1 LLGQIQSQE
10 VKEMKRRLWIVM
22 LVLVALLAPTTNALA
37 GNGGDDSGKVV
48 FGGDFVLKEGERL
61 DGDLAVFGGDV
72 TLEPDSVVNGDL
84 LVMGGS
90 VTAAG
95 EINGDVVI
103 FGGNAGLEATA
114 VVDGDV
120 ITLGGNISEAEGATV
135 RGKTSQGFSFGFV
148 PRVRMPR
155 PPTVWWPWQSGANP
169 VLGLFLRGLKA
180 LGTALVLALLAL
192 LVVSLWPKPTG
203 LVANT
208 VWRSPAASFG
218 VGLLTL
224 LVVAGLVVLLII
236 TICLS
241 PLLVLATA
249 VAWLFGWIALGW
261 LVGRRLL
268 AALKA
273 KNVASVWEAGIGVF
287 LITLLG
293 AVPCIGWLVWLVGG
307 AFGLGAV
314 VLTRFGSQRYDGTQP
329 APPPEPPG
337 VLPAGPILPEEDEA
351 PELPSVEF
359 PSPEEDEVPELPSV
373 ELPSPEEDEAPELP
387 SVELPSPED
396 GEPAGALLS
405 DPSLPEPPEVAS
417 VEEVELD

>member
-1 LLGQIQSQE
+1 
-10 VKEMKRRLWIVM
+10 MKRRLWIVM

-37 GNGGDDSGKVV
+37 GNGGNGGDDSGKVV
-48 FGGDFVLKEGERL
+48 FGGDFVLEEGERL

-72 TLEPDSVVNGDL
+72 TLEPDSLVDGDL

-103 FGGNAGLEATA
+103 FGGNAGLDGTA

-120 ITLGGNISEAEGATV
+120 ITLGGNISQAEGATV
-135 RGKTSQGFSFGFV
+135 RGKTSQGFSFGFI
-148 PRVRMPR
+148 PRVRAVR
-155 PPTVWWPWQSGANP
+155 PPTVWLPWQSGANP
-169 VLGLFLRGLKA
+169 VLGLFLRGLKT

-203 LVANT
+203 LVADT

-241 PLLVLATA
+241 PLLALATA

-273 KNVASVWEAGIGVF
+273 NNVAPVWEAGIGVF

-293 AVPCIGWLVWLVGG
+293 AAPCIGWLVWLVGG

-314 VLTRFGSQRYDGTQP
+314 VLTRFGSQRYNGTQP
-329 APPPEPPG
+329 APPPAPPD

-351 PELPSVEF
+351 PGP
-359 PSPEEDEVPELPSV
+359 PSV
-373 ELPSPEEDEAPELP
+373 ELPSPEEEEAPELP
-387 SVELPSPED
+387 LVESPSPEEGEAPELPAVELPSPED
-396 GEPAGALLS
+396 GEPAEALLS
-405 DPSLPEPPEVAS
+405 GPSLPEPPEVAS

>member
-1 LLGQIQSQE
+1 
-10 VKEMKRRLWIVM
+10 
-22 LVLVALLAPTTNALA
+22 
-37 GNGGDDSGKVV
+37 
-48 FGGDFVLKEGERL
+48 
-61 DGDLAVFGGDV
+61 
-72 TLEPDSVVNGDL
+72 
-84 LVMGGS
+84 
-90 VTAAG
+90 
-95 EINGDVVI
+95 
-103 FGGNAGLEATA
+103 
-114 VVDGDV
+114 
-120 ITLGGNISEAEGATV
+120 
-135 RGKTSQGFSFGFV
+135 
-148 PRVRMPR
+148 
-155 PPTVWWPWQSGANP
+155 
-169 VLGLFLRGLKA
+169 LFLRGLNA

-241 PLLVLATA
+241 PLLALATA

-273 KNVASVWEAGIGVF
+273 KNVAPVWEAGLGVF

-314 VLTRFGSQRYDGTQP
+314 VLTRFGSQRYNGTQP
-329 APPPEPPG
+329 APPPEPSD
-337 VLPAGPILPEEDEA
+337 VLPAGPILPEEG
-351 PELPSVEF
+351 
-359 PSPEEDEVPELPSV
+359 EVPELPLV
-373 ELPSPEEDEAPELP
+373 EFPSPEEDEAPELP
-387 SVELPSPED
+387 SVELPSPEEEDAAELPSVELPSPEEDEAAELPSVEFPLPEEDEVPELPSVELPSPED
-396 GEPAGALLS
+396 GEPAEALLS
-405 DPSLPEPPEVAS
+405 EPSLPEPPEAVS
-417 VEEVELD
+417 VEEVESD

>member
-1 LLGQIQSQE
+1 
-10 VKEMKRRLWIVM
+10 MKRRLWIVM
-22 LVLVALLAPTTNALA
+22 LVLVALLVPTTAALA
-37 GNGGDDSGKVV
+37 GNGGNSGDDSGKVV

-72 TLEPDSVVNGDL
+72 TLEPDSLVNGDL

-103 FGGNAGLEATA
+103 FGGNADLEATA

-120 ITLGGNISEAEGATV
+120 ITLGGNIHEAEGATI
-135 RGKTSQGFSFGFV
+135 RGKTSEGFSFGFV
-148 PRVRMPR
+148 PRVHALRV
-155 PPTVWWPWQSGANP
+155 PTVWWPWQSGANP
-169 VLGLFLRGLKA
+169 VLSLFLRGLKA

-249 VAWLFGWIALGW
+249 VAWLFGWIGLGW

-273 KNVASVWEAGIGVF
+273 KDVAPVWEAGLGVF
-287 LITLLG
+287 LITLLV
-293 AVPCIGWLVWLVGG
+293 AMPCIGWLVWLVGG

-314 VLTRFGSQRYDGTQP
+314 VLTRFGSQRYNGTQP
-329 APPPEPPG
+329 APPPEPPD
-337 VLPAGPILPEEDEA
+337 VLPAGPILPEEDEV
-351 PELPSVEF
+351 PELPLVEF
-359 PSPEEDEVPELPSV
+359 PSPEEDEVPELP
-373 ELPSPEEDEAPELP
+373 L
-387 SVELPSPED
+387 VELPSPED
-396 GEPAGALLS
+396 GEPAEALLS
-405 DPSLPEPPEVAS
+405 EPSLPEPPEVVS
-417 VEEVELD
+417 VEEVEPD

>member
-1 LLGQIQSQE
+1 
-10 VKEMKRRLWIVM
+10 MKRRLWIVM
-22 LVLVALLAPTTNALA
+22 LVLVALLVPTTNALA

-48 FGGDFVLKEGERL
+48 FGGDFVLEEGERL

-72 TLEPDSVVNGDL
+72 TLEPDSLVNGDL

-103 FGGNAGLEATA
+103 FGGNADLEATA

-120 ITLGGNISEAEGATV
+120 ITLGGNINQAEGATI
-135 RGKTSQGFSFGFV
+135 RGKTSEGFSFGFV
-148 PRVRMPR
+148 PRVRVPR

-273 KNVASVWEAGIGVF
+273 KDVAPVWEAGLGVF

-314 VLTRFGSQRYDGTQP
+314 VLTRFGSQRYNATQP
-329 APPPEPPG
+329 APEPPD
-337 VLPAGPILPEEDEA
+337 VLPAGPILPEEG
-351 PELPSVEF
+351 
-359 PSPEEDEVPELPSV
+359 
-373 ELPSPEEDEAPELP
+373 EAPELP

-396 GEPAGALLS
+396 GEPAEALLS
-405 DPSLPEPPEVAS
+405 EPSLPEPPEGVS
-417 VEEVELD
+417 VEEVEPD